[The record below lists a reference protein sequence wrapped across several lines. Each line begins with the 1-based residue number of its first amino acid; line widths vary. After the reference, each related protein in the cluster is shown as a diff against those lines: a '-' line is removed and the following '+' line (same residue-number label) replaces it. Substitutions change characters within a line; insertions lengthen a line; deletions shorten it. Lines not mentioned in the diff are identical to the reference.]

1 MKNISVTV
9 FINILFTLVL
19 SLIITALFTFIS
31 WDKERQRADELT
43 RYRLISNALL
53 STAQL
58 NPTKEKLEQ
67 FYQRSYI
74 KPVSANANKMLI
86 MSKGKVIFE
95 EESIYGFMKIYA
107 IGDNRYIYLERYGTT
122 MMLEDIKSK
131 TTRLKITI
139 LVAVLIASLFLFL
152 YIAIMKKISPLKK
165 LNRQILS
172 FAKGNMDVKI
182 THKSKDEIGQI
193 GESFDDAIHYIK
205 TLLESKNLFMRN
217 MMHELKTPIT
227 KGRIAVEMI
236 DDGSSKKTLIHAFE
250 RMNELIN
257 ELAHVERITT
267 QGLQPKLQKVSTQE
281 LMRETQA
288 LLLVPPSRFTVEYH
302 TEELITDSKLLAL
315 ALKNLIDNGLKYSEG
330 DEPVKIIL
338 ASNAIRVISKG
349 KSLEHPLDYYLEPFT
364 QEEKRQSGFGLGLY
378 IVNNIA
384 CRLNYKL
391 HYYYKDGR
399 NVFELQLNPPKES
412 V

>member
-1 MKNISVTV
+1 MKNVSVTV

-19 SLIITALFTFIS
+19 SLIVTALFTFIS
-31 WDKERQRADELT
+31 WDKERQKRDELA

-58 NPTKEKLEQ
+58 NPSEEKLEQ
-67 FYQRSYI
+67 FYKNSSV

-86 MSKGKVIFE
+86 LSKGKVIFE
-95 EESIYGFMKIYA
+95 GESIYGFMKIYA
-107 IGDNRYIYLERYGTT
+107 IGDNRYIYLERYGST

-139 LVAVLIASLFLFL
+139 LVALLIAILFLFL

-165 LNRQILS
+165 LNRQILA
-172 FAKGNMDVKI
+172 FANGDMDVKI

-236 DDGSSKKTLIHAFE
+236 DDSSSKKTLIHAFE

-267 QGLQPKLQKVSTQE
+267 QGLQPKIKTVSAQE
-281 LMRETQA
+281 LMKETQA
-288 LLLVPPSRFTVEYH
+288 LLLVPPSRFSVELK
-302 TEELITDSKLLAL
+302 TDQLTTDSKLLAL

-330 DEPVKIIL
+330 EEQVKIIIDKE
-338 ASNAIRVISKG
+338 SIKVISKG
-349 KSLEHPLDYYLEPFT
+349 KSLEHPLSYYLEPFT

-384 CRLNYKL
+384 TRLNYKL

-399 NVFELQLNPPKES
+399 NVFELQLTKES